1 MEQSIFSDTDKLEFK
16 GNKDMKDIMDNKF
29 KISKYKE
36 VEIIPPFVLND
47 LDYVDSVKATY
58 YKTLRNIFLASMK
71 ESGLKADELEMS
83 AVKKIRFMIEDK
95 FIIEGLLP
103 ITIIP
108 IYEFKNGKIVSEDYT
123 IDPFNIE
130 IDLEL
135 QSPIKEDNED
145 IEITYTYKNLM
156 TRLKSVFARQ
166 PYMYYS
172 DVKTKNNI
180 LYDFTYYLDSAFLMS
195 NIMGYALLGFDT
207 IEYRKMGSIIQII
220 LRNEENF
227 ELHSEI
233 NSDQEEFKKIRK
245 KNYTLEQFNDDKFF
259 DMDYGTD

>member
-16 GNKDMKDIMDNKF
+16 GNNDMKDIMDNKF

-47 LDYVDSVKATY
+47 LDYVDSVKANY
-58 YKTLRNIFLASMK
+58 FKTLRNIFLASMK

-103 ITIIP
+103 ITVIP
-108 IYEFKNGKIVSEDYT
+108 IYEFKNGKLVSEDYT

-195 NIMGYALLGFDT
+195 NIMGYTLLGFDT

-233 NSDQEEFKKIRK
+233 NRDQEEFKKIRK

>member
-108 IYEFKNGKIVSEDYT
+108 IYEFKNGKLVSEDYT
-123 IDPFNIE
+123 IDPFNRE

-135 QSPIKEDNED
+135 QSPMEEDN
-145 IEITYTYKNLM
+145 
-156 TRLKSVFARQ
+156 
-166 PYMYYS
+166 
-172 DVKTKNNI
+172 
-180 LYDFTYYLDSAFLMS
+180 
-195 NIMGYALLGFDT
+195 
-207 IEYRKMGSIIQII
+207 
-220 LRNEENF
+220 
-227 ELHSEI
+227 
-233 NSDQEEFKKIRK
+233 
-245 KNYTLEQFNDDKFF
+245 
-259 DMDYGTD
+259 